1 MNSTT
6 SILVL
11 GGTAWLGGAIAAAAV
26 DAGHDVTCLARGQS
40 GDVPS
45 GVTLVRSDRWARAAY
60 DEVAERTWDAVVDVS
75 WQPELVRS
83 ALAALSSRARHWIYV
98 SSVSVY
104 ADHSSPDAD
113 ETAPLVDPWLGSGE
127 ATLAEYGGAKVS
139 CETECRDQVPDD
151 RILVARPGL
160 IVGHGDRS
168 DRFGYW
174 PARFARA
181 AAEDE
186 ILAPPLDSSVQVI
199 DVDDLAAWIV
209 SAAGRGL
216 AGTFDAIG
224 DTHDFAAVA
233 NACVEASGLRPRIV
247 SPGDEWLTSEDVEP
261 WAGPES
267 MPLWLPSSHAGMSSR
282 SGRRG
287 RAAGLG
293 ARPLEKSV
301 ESALRWEREL
311 GFARVRKAGLS
322 PGREAELLNRWH
334 AGESAG
340 KE

>member
-1 MNSTT
+1 MNSTK

-11 GGTAWLGGAIAAAAV
+11 GGTAWLGGAIAAAAR
-26 DAGHDVTCLARGQS
+26 DAGHDVTCLARGES
-40 GDVPS
+40 GDVPA
-45 GVTLVRSDRWARAAY
+45 GVSFVSSDRWALSAY
-60 DEVAERTWDAVVDVS
+60 DEVAGRSWDAVVDVS

-83 ALAALSSRARHWIYV
+83 ALAALSARARHWIYV

-104 ADHSSPDAD
+104 ADHASPDAD
-113 ETAPLVDPWLGSGE
+113 ETAPLVGPWLGSGV

-139 CETECRDQVPDD
+139 CETECRSRVPDD
-151 RILVARPGL
+151 RLLVARPGL

-181 AAEDE
+181 DVEE
-186 ILAPPLDSSVQVI
+186 EVLAPPLDSSVQVI
-199 DVDDLAAWIV
+199 DVEDLASWI
-209 SAAGRGL
+209 AAAVGRGL

-224 DTHDFAAVA
+224 DTHDFAQVVA
-233 NACVEASGLRPRIV
+233 ACVEATGMRPRIV
-247 SPGDEWLTSEDVEP
+247 SPGDEWLSSQEVEP

-267 MPLWLPSSHAGMSSR
+267 MPLWLPSSYAGMSSR

-287 RAAGLG
+287 RTAGL
-293 ARPLEKSV
+293 APRPLQKSV

-311 GFARVRKAGLS
+311 GVERSRKAGLS

-334 AGESAG
+334 ADEPAG
-340 KE
+340 DE